1 MKYLVIVIV
10 AVIIL
15 FLIVFL
21 LSALKLAHITDNKIL
36 EAYDKEQK
44 KDSEDNFK

>member
-1 MKYLVIVIV
+1 MKYLIIVIV

-21 LSALKLAHITDNKIL
+21 LSALKLAHITDNKVL
-36 EAYDKEQK
+36 EGYDKNQK
-44 KDSEDNFK
+44 KDNEDNL